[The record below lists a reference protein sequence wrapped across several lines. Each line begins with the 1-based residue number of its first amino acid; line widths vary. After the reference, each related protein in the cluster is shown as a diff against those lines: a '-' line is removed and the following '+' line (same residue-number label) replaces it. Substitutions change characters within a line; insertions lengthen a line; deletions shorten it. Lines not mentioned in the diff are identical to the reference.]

1 MKVQITC
8 PECSSSIECYAKAG
22 AANVQC
28 GVCEHVLENLSF
40 SENQEK
46 GNLEACS
53 VCHNNDLYQQKDFNR
68 KIGVILFV
76 IAAIAS
82 IYTYGI
88 SLIVL
93 FLMDVF
99 LFKRLGNIAVCYHC
113 NTIYRGVNNL
123 DQISDFDH
131 ERNDRIVYSD

>member
-8 PECSSSIECYAKAG
+8 PECSSSIECYAKIG
-22 AANVQC
+22 AEKVKC
-28 GVCEHVLENLSF
+28 DVCDHVMENLSF
-40 SENQEK
+40 SEEHEK

-53 VCHNNDLYQQKDFNR
+53 VCHKKDLYQQKDFNR
-68 KIGVILFV
+68 KIGVILYV
-76 IAAIAS
+76 IAS
-82 IYTYGI
+82 IASIWTYGI

-93 FLMDVF
+93 FLMDAF
-99 LFKRLGNIAVCYHC
+99 LFQKLGNIAVCYHC

-123 DQISDFDH
+123 DQISGFDH